1 MKLWRFTSAAAL
13 EGRVPPRPLGRARR
27 PAEPDSFLDEG
38 ELVG

>member
-13 EGRVPPRPLGRARR
+13 EGRVSPRPLGRARR

-38 ELVG
+38 EKVS